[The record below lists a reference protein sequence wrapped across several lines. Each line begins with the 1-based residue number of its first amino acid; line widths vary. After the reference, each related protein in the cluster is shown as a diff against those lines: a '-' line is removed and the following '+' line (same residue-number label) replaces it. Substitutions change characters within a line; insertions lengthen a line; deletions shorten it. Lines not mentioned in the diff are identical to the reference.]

1 MEIEN
6 TLNPADCSICSSLK
20 DKEAAF
26 QKYGWEENDT
36 FLPAAYLHLQEVVDL
51 KPDSS
56 RKLKLLQCPEC
67 HTYYLYSSDYE
78 YLVNGS
84 EDEEYLERLTLEEAA
99 QYL

>member
-1 MEIEN
+1 METEDSI
-6 TLNPADCSICSSLK
+6 NPTNCAICSSLK

-36 FLPAAYLHLQEVVDL
+36 FLPAAYFQLQEVIDL
-51 KPDSS
+51 KPYSS
-56 RKLKLLQCPEC
+56 RKLKLLQCPAC
-67 HTYYLYSSDYE
+67 RTYYLYHSDYE

-84 EDEEYLERLTLEEAA
+84 EDEEYLERLTSEEAT